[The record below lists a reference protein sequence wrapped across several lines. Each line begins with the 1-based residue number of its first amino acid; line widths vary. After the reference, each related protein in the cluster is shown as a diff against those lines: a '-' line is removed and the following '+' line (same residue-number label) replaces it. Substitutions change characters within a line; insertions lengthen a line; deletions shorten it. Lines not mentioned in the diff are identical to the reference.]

1 MGKLVT
7 PKRAS
12 SKPLRRE
19 GGVQGWVS
27 DIALF
32 YSSQNLDYRG
42 SGTFYGIEKYR
53 FLAEN
58 GRSEVGTY
66 REMSRNV

>member
-1 MGKLVT
+1 MIKYDLD
-7 PKRAS
+7 S
-12 SKPLRRE
+12 LRRE
-19 GGVQGWVS
+19 GVQDSVS
-27 DIALF
+27 DFALF
-32 YSSQNLDYRG
+32 YSTQNLEYMG